1 MTKAEL
7 IEQLAERARVTK
19 NTTETIVNAFIG
31 AVTEALKN
39 GEKVTLTGFGSFM
52 VSERKERKGRNPQ
65 TGEEILISG
74 RKTPIFRAGKALKE
88 AIMKK

>member
-7 IEQLAERARVTK
+7 VEQLAERARVTK
-19 NTTETIVNAFIG
+19 NTAETIVNALIG
-31 AVTEALKN
+31 SVTEALKK

-74 RKTPIFRAGKALKE
+74 RTTPIFRAGKALKE

>member
-7 IEQLAERARVTK
+7 VEQLAERARVTK
-19 NTTETIVNAFIG
+19 STTETIVNAFI
-31 AVTEALKN
+31 ASVTEALKM
-39 GEKVTLTGFGSFM
+39 GGKVTLTGFGSFM

-74 RKTPIFRAGKALKE
+74 RTTPIFRAGKALKE

>member
-7 IEQLAERARVTK
+7 VEQLAERARVTK
-19 NTTETIVNAFIG
+19 NTAETIVNAFIG
-31 AVTEALKN
+31 SVTEALKK

-74 RKTPIFRAGKALKE
+74 RTTPIFRAGKALKE